1 MFDNLTGKQGF
12 GFGLISGLGI
22 SAVVGFAILI
32 PGLIKNS
39 LGDTAKNTTY
49 QPSQPAV
56 VEQQAPTTQE
66 PAVATNIPKSN
77 KPKVELFVM
86 AKCPYGLQM
95 EKALIPAYD
104 LLRKKAD
111 ITIKFVS
118 YAMHGKEEVEENTRQ
133 YCAQQQDKDKYFSYL
148 DCYATNGDSAGCMKV
163 SGLNENK
170 INSCVDQTNKKYA
183 IMDKFNDQS
192 TWLSGRYPVYP
203 IDEELNTKYGV
214 QGSPTL
220 VINGVQVESGRTPN
234 ALKATICAAFN
245 NAPAECGQT
254 LAIASPQPGFG
265 AGQTQ
270 DTTAAGCG
278 G

>member
-1 MFDNLTGKQGF
+1 MFENLSGKQGF
-12 GFGLISGLGI
+12 GFGLISGLGL
-22 SAVVGFAILI
+22 SAVIGFAIITPSLMRG
-32 PGLIKNS
+32 GLGGANQ
-39 LGDTAKNTTY
+39 DTTY
-49 QPSQPAV
+49 QPSQQVATQQQTPA
-56 VEQQAPTTQE
+56 AQE
-66 PAVATNIPKSN
+66 PVVATNIPKSD

-86 AKCPYGLQM
+86 SKCPYGLQM

-104 LLRKKAD
+104 LLSKRAD
-111 ITIKFVS
+111 ISVKFVS
-118 YAMHGKEEVEENTRQ
+118 YAMHGQEEVEENTRQ
-133 YCAQQQDKDKYFSYL
+133 YCAQEQDKDKYFAYL
-148 DCYATNGDSAGCMKV
+148 ECYATNEDSAGCMKV

-170 INSCVDQTNKKYA
+170 INSCVTKTNKEYA
-183 IMDKFNDQS
+183 IMDKFNDQT
-192 TWLSGRYPVYP
+192 TWLNGRYPVYP
-203 IDEELNTKYGV
+203 IDDALNTKYGV

-234 ALKATICAAFN
+234 AIKATICAAFN
-245 NAPAECGQT
+245 KAPSECGQT

>member
-1 MFDNLTGKQGF
+1 MFENLTGKQGF
-12 GFGLISGLGI
+12 LFGAISGLGI
-22 SAVVGFAILI
+22 AAVAGFAIVTPMLI
-32 PGLIKNS
+32 NNS
-39 LGDTAKNTTY
+39 GTERNADGVY
-49 QPSQPAV
+49 QPPQV
-56 VEQQAPTTQE
+56 VGQQQTPTIQE
-66 PAVATNIPKSN
+66 PAIATNIPKSD

-86 AKCPYGLQM
+86 SKCPYGLQM

-104 LLRKKAD
+104 LLSKKTD
-111 ITIKFVS
+111 ISIKFVS
-118 YAMHGKEEVEENTRQ
+118 YAMHGQEEIEENTRQ
-133 YCAQQQDKDKYFSYL
+133 YCAQQQDKEKYFSYL
-148 DCYATNGDSAGCMKV
+148 ECYATNEDSAGCMKV
-163 SGLNENK
+163 SGLNESK
-170 INSCVDQTNKKYA
+170 INSCITKTNKEYA
-183 IMDKFNDQS
+183 IMDKFNDQT
-192 TWLSGRYPVYP
+192 TWLNGRYPVYP
-203 IDEELNTKYGV
+203 IDDALNNKYGV

-245 NAPAECGQT
+245 NAPSECGQT